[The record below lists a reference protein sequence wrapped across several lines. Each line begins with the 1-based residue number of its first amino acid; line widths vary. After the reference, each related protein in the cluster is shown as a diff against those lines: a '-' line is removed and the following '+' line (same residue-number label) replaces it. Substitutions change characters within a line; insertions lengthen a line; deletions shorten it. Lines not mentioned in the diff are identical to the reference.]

1 MNYAVGCLMLTGLL
15 TGCSS
20 WPDANPG
27 GGEPMAIIA
36 EPVYLSALKQS
47 EQAGLLAQSEVLDAN
62 TELMILQG
70 AIYCIPASIL
80 QLQQQGLRVR
90 RQLAAGLLVDA
101 ATDLAAYQHQI
112 RQVRWRFERV
122 RQQTQC
128 TQIQPEAVSEKAAM
142 GQQVSLF
149 TILFDTDS
157 AQIGPGYTHHFAV
170 VAEALKQCNCQV
182 VLRGHTDR
190 SGAES
195 ANQQLAER
203 RVSAVQQ
210 ALQQL
215 GVQVTTQLAVGEQEP
230 LLQGA
235 EEELMNRRVEVLILP
250 VPQEK
255 TTEHRPQQ
263 LLLRQWH
270 DVGVSQVN

>member
-1 MNYAVGCLMLTGLL
+1 MNYAVRCLLFTGLL

-36 EPVYLSALKQS
+36 EPVYLSALKQP

-62 TELMILQG
+62 IELMILQG

-90 RQLAAGLLVDA
+90 RQLAAGLLLDA
-101 ATDLAAYQHQI
+101 ATDLATYQHQI
-112 RQVRWRFERV
+112 RQVRWRFERI

-128 TQIQPEAVSEKAAM
+128 TQFQHEAVIEKASN
-142 GQQVSLF
+142 GQQVSLY

-157 AQIGPGYTHHFAV
+157 AQIGPGYSQHFAM
-170 VAEALKQCNCQV
+170 VAETLKQCDCHV
-182 VLRGHTDR
+182 ILRGHTDR
-190 SGAES
+190 RGDES
-195 ANQQLAER
+195 ANVRLAER
-203 RVSAVQQ
+203 RVNAVQL
-210 ALQQL
+210 ALQHF
-215 GVQVTTQLAVGEQEP
+215 GVPVSTQLAFGEQEP

-235 EEELMNRRVEVLILP
+235 EDELMNRRVEVLILP
-250 VPQEK
+250 TSQEK
-255 TTEHRPQQ
+255 QTEQSQHK
-263 LLLRQWH
+263 LLLRQWQ
-270 DVGVSQVN
+270 DVGVSQLN